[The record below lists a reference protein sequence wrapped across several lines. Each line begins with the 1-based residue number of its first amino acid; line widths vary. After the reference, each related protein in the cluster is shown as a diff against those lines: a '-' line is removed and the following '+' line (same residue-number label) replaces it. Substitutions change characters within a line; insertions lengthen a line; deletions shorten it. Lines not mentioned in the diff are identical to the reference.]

1 MHRVMYLTLL
11 PSRMLACETRK
22 PQHRGNV
29 AALISNQNQPAAT
42 SKMPSWY
49 SKKLEA
55 VNYRKQCLTKT
66 LSKCSKKKK
75 KQICIFSRKT
85 SFLAQHPRVSIC

>member
-1 MHRVMYLTLL
+1 MHRVVYLTLL

-66 LSKCSKKKK
+66 LSICSKKK

-85 SFLAQHPRVSIC
+85 